1 MTSYLRSHVHA
12 AVLAD
17 DVVILDTRND
27 AYACVPGG
35 AADLA
40 PEDGP
45 PMRVRGRLAAALDAQ
60 GLTAS
65 MPSPRRRP
73 PPLPT
78 RTVIHD
84 DLGRIRLR
92 DLVDGAGVVW
102 DLRAA
107 ARGEGLTP
115 YLEVQPESPT
125 GPVDSA
131 AVEAAARRFWRLA
144 TWLPIEGVCLTRS
157 AMLAGF
163 LRRGGLR
170 ADWVFGVRLWPFAAH
185 CWVQQ
190 DDVCLNDDV
199 ERLVAFTPI
208 LVR

>member
-1 MTSYLRSHVHA
+1 MPFYLRSHVHA
-12 AVLAD
+12 AVLGD

-27 AYACVPGG
+27 AYSCVPGG
-35 AADLA
+35 AADIV
-40 PEDGP
+40 EDEGP
-45 PMRVRGRLAAALDAQ
+45 AMRARGRLAAALEAQ
-60 GLTAS
+60 GLVAPV
-65 MPSPRRRP
+65 PSPRRRP

-84 DLGRIRLR
+84 DPERIRLR
-92 DLVDGAGVVW
+92 DLIDGAAVVW

-107 ARGEGLTP
+107 DRGEGVTP
-115 YLEVQPESPT
+115 YLEVQPEGPS
-125 GPVDSA
+125 GPVDPA

-157 AMLAGF
+157 AMLAAF

-185 CWVQQ
+185 CWLQQ

>member
-1 MTSYLRSHVHA
+1 MPSYLRSHVHA

-17 DVVILDTRND
+17 DLVILDTRND
-27 AYACVPGG
+27 AYSCVPGG
-35 AADLA
+35 APDLM
-40 PEDGP
+40 EYDGS
-45 PMRVRGRLAAALDAQ
+45 PMRARGRLAAALEAQ
-60 GLTAS
+60 GLIAAV
-65 MPSPRRRP
+65 PSPRRRP

-84 DLGRIRLR
+84 EPERVPLR
-92 DLVDGAGVVW
+92 DLVNGAGVVW

-115 YLEVQPESPT
+115 YLAIQPESPS
-125 GPVDSA
+125 GPADRA
-131 AVEAAARRFWRLA
+131 AVEAAARRFWRLSP
-144 TWLPIEGVCLTRS
+144 WLPVEGVCLTRS
-157 AMLAGF
+157 AMLAAF
-163 LRRGGLR
+163 LRRSGLR

-190 DDVCLNDDV
+190 DAVCLNDDV
-199 ERLVAFTPI
+199 ERLIAFTPI

>member
-1 MTSYLRSHVHA
+1 MPSYLRSHVHA

-17 DVVILDTRND
+17 DLVILDTRND
-27 AYACVPGG
+27 AYSCVPGG
-35 AADLA
+35 AADIV
-40 PEDGP
+40 DDGGP
-45 PMRVRGRLAAALDAQ
+45 PMRARGRLAEALEAQ
-60 GLTAS
+60 GLTAPV
-65 MPSPRRRP
+65 PSPRRRP

-84 DLGRIRLR
+84 DPGRVRLR
-92 DLVDGAGVVW
+92 DLVDGAGVVR

-115 YLEVQPESPT
+115 YLAIQREAPA
-125 GPVDSA
+125 GPADRA

-144 TWLPIEGVCLTRS
+144 PWLPVEGVCLTRS
-157 AMLAGF
+157 AMLAAF